1 MTEMS
6 HMHFDDKGRMT
17 TEKSAATEEE
27 QRTGAERDDT
37 TVFGSEEQEGTE
49 ARERQRAVYPGEATG
64 NADRSN
70 TADTADTSGRT
81 STADIAGTT
90 GTTEA
95 SGSTDTTGTTGT
107 TDTTGTTGTTDTT
120 GDTGTTE
127 APGTTGTTGTGG
139 GPDEAGD
146 RTTRAE
152 EGEVPDQSD
161 EGRSADREPLL
172 PEAETQELR
181 ERWQQVQTDFVDD
194 PRQAVHTADALVAD
208 LMQRL
213 AASFADRRS
222 SLEGQWNRGDEVE
235 TEELRVALQQYRT
248 FFNRLLQS

>member
-27 QRTGAERDDT
+27 QRTGADRGDT
-37 TVFGSEEQEGTE
+37 AVFGSEEQEGTE
-49 ARERQRAVYPGEATG
+49 AREEGQRAVYPGEATG
-64 NADRSN
+64 D
-70 TADTADTSGRT
+70 ADTSDTSDRSDTSGTT

-95 SGSTDTTGTTGT
+95 
-107 TDTTGTTGTTDTT
+107 
-120 GDTGTTE
+120 
-127 APGTTGTTGTGG
+127 PGTTGTTGSGG

-172 PEAETQELR
+172 PAAETQELR

-213 AASFADRRS
+213 AASFAERRS

>member
-1 MTEMS
+1 MS

-27 QRTGAERDDT
+27 QRTGAERDT

-64 NADRSN
+64 DADRSD
-70 TADTADTSGRT
+70 TADTADTSGTT

-95 SGSTDTTGTTGT
+95 SGSTDTTGTT
-107 TDTTGTTGTTDTT
+107 DTTGATDTT

-152 EGEVPDQSD
+152 EGEMPDQSD

-172 PEAETQELR
+172 PAAETQELR

>member
-1 MTEMS
+1 MS

-27 QRTGAERDDT
+27 QRTGAERDT

-64 NADRSN
+64 DADRSD
-70 TADTADTSGRT
+70 TADTADTSGTT

-95 SGSTDTTGTTGT
+95 SGSTDTTGT
-107 TDTTGTTGTTDTT
+107 
-120 GDTGTTE
+120 
-127 APGTTGTTGTGG
+127 GG

-152 EGEVPDQSD
+152 EGEMPDQSD

-172 PEAETQELR
+172 PAAETQELR